1 MLGITAD
8 ETERQQENIPKAVK
22 RVTHRIILYY
32 VSAVFT
38 LGLTVS
44 ANDPILPKLNDPTFH
59 SGPFIIMLQRAG
71 LPGLGHIVNAVMV
84 IAAIS
89 TGTADVYV
97 AVNFP
102 LISYLIY
109 RVVHYTVSQW
119 KVKPLA
125 SCGRNSSVCRTWQ

>member
-8 ETERQQENIPKAVK
+8 ETERQKENIPKAVK
-22 RVTHRIILYY
+22 RVTHRIVLYY

-44 ANDPILPKLNDPTFH
+44 ANDPILPQLNDPTFH

-71 LPGLGHIVNAVMV
+71 LSGLAHIVNAVMV

-89 TGTADVYV
+89 TGTADIYV

-109 RVVHYTVSQW
+109 RVVRYTVSQW
-119 KVKPLA
+119 KTKPHG
-125 SCGRNSSVCRTWQ
+125 SCGRNSLVCRTWQ